1 MRFAM
6 IVADNSLISYF
17 TIQGEFT
24 EEAVAVRQKDPVWVA
39 PLLWRSEFLNVLW
52 LHVRQGEFG
61 LDLAVEHIDLAEDLI
76 ADRSYEVAP
85 TEVLRLAVSS
95 GCTAYDSQYA
105 ALAQQLDVPL
115 VTHDGEVLEGF
126 PKTAVHPSDYLNK

>member
-1 MRFAM
+1 M

-17 TIQGEFT
+17 TIEGEFT
-24 EEAVAVRQKDPVWVA
+24 ENAVAVRETDPVWAA

-52 LHVRQGEFG
+52 RHVRQGEFG
-61 LDLAVEHIDLAEDLI
+61 LALAFEHIDVAEDLI

-85 TEVLRLAVSS
+85 TEVLRLAVGS

-115 VTHDGEVLEGF
+115 VTHDQEVLDGF
-126 PKTAVHPSDYLNK
+126 PQTAVHPSDFLERRK

>member
-1 MRFAM
+1 MQFAM

-24 EEAVAVRQKDPVWVA
+24 EDAVAVRQKDPVWVA

-61 LDLAVEHIDLAEDLI
+61 LDLAVEHIGLAEDLI

-85 TEVLRLAVSS
+85 TEVLRLAVNS
-95 GCTAYDSQYA
+95 GCTAYDSQYV
-105 ALAQQLDVPL
+105 ALA
-115 VTHDGEVLEGF
+115 
-126 PKTAVHPSDYLNK
+126 